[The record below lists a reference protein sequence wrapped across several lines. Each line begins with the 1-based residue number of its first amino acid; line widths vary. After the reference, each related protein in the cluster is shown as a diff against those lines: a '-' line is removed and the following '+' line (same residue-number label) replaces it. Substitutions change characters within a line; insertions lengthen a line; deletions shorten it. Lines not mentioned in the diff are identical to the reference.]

1 MDNWKEAKPKQQVYF
16 LLTLGQQTSQVEEHV
31 QGTSTRHFVLR
42 LGVTLVV
49 RTTQQSETLI
59 KAEHNK
65 HMPSTFS
72 DKCITDIS
80 RFCWDE
86 LRHTEFTWNGAG
98 LMNLPWY
105 VSTI

>member
-1 MDNWKEAKPKQQVYF
+1 MCQWTTERKQVYF

-31 QGTSTRHFVLR
+31 QGTSTCHFVLR

-49 RTTQQSETLI
+49 RATQQSETLV

-72 DKCITDIS
+72 DKCIIDIS
-80 RFCWDE
+80 RFC
-86 LRHTEFTWNGAG
+86 
-98 LMNLPWY
+98 
-105 VSTI
+105 